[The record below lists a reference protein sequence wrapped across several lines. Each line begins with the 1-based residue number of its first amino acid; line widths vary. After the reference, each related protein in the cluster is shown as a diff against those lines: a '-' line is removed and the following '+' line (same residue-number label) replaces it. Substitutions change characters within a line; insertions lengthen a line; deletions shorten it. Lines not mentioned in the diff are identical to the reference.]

1 MILDQLTPLLP
12 DMSNAPPPSPIPP
25 WAVEGPVQA
34 EVFVLRMRG
43 GRPELAGPC
52 GPDPWYIEVAAE
64 DDPVEVVSRLS
75 RNLMGPPILV
85 HSTSWRR
92 ARGAV
97 VLSFVV
103 VNSDD
108 QAPQLAGVPI
118 TRIELARSGATSAAP
133 TIAAAQVLEHGLR
146 HLAWLAREDQVVIA
160 ALSEEWKGVLREYV
174 PEPFRN
180 IL

>member
-1 MILDQLTPLLP
+1 
-12 DMSNAPPPSPIPP
+12 
-25 WAVEGPVQA
+25 VV
-34 EVFVLRMRG
+34 RMRA

-75 RNLMGPPILV
+75 RNLMGEPVLV

-97 VLSFVV
+97 VLSFLV
-103 VNSDD
+103 VNADG
-108 QAPQLAGVPI
+108 QAPQLAGVTI
-118 TRIELARSGATSAAP
+118 SRAELARSGATSAAT

-146 HLAWLAREDQVVIA
+146 HLAWLAREDAVVTA
-160 ALSEEWKGVLREYV
+160 ALSDEWKLALADYV

-180 IL
+180 IV

>member
-1 MILDQLTPLLP
+1 M
-12 DMSNAPPPSPIPP
+12 
-25 WAVEGPVQA
+25 VEGPVQV
-34 EVFVLRMRG
+34 EVFVLRMKA

-52 GPDPWYIEVAAE
+52 GPDPWYIELDAQ

-75 RNLMGPPILV
+75 RNLMGEPVLV

-103 VNSDD
+103 VNSED
-108 QAPQLAGVPI
+108 QAPDLAGIPI
-118 TRIELARSGATSAAP
+118 TRAELARSEATSAAMS
-133 TIAAAQVLEHGLR
+133 IAAAQVLEHGLR
-146 HLAWLAREDQVVIA
+146 HLAWLAKEDPVVIA
-160 ALSEEWKGVLREYV
+160 TLNDDWKRVLADYR

-180 IL
+180 LI

>member
-1 MILDQLTPLLP
+1 
-12 DMSNAPPPSPIPP
+12 
-25 WAVEGPVQA
+25 
-34 EVFVLRMRG
+34 MRE

-64 DDPVEVVSRLS
+64 DDPVEVVGRLS
-75 RNLMGPPILV
+75 RNLMGEPVLV

-103 VNSDD
+103 VNSDS
-108 QAPQLAGVPI
+108 QAPQLVGVPI
-118 TRIELARSGATSAAP
+118 SRAELARSGATNAAKA
-133 TIAAAQVLEHGLR
+133 IASVQVLEHGLR
-146 HLAWLAREDQVVIA
+146 HLAWLSKEDQVVMA
-160 ALSEEWKGVLREYV
+160 TLSEEWKRTLLDYV

-180 IL
+180 LA

>member
-1 MILDQLTPLLP
+1 MK
-12 DMSNAPPPSPIPP
+12 A
-25 WAVEGPVQA
+25 
-34 EVFVLRMRG
+34 

-64 DDPVEVVSRLS
+64 DDPVVVVSRLS
-75 RNLMGPPILV
+75 RNLMGEPILV

-103 VNSDD
+103 VNSED
-108 QAPQLAGVPI
+108 QAPHLAGIPI
-118 TRIELARSGATSAAP
+118 SRVDLARSGALSAAQ

-146 HLAWLAREDQVVIA
+146 HLAWLSREDPVVMAVLNEDWKQVLA
-160 ALSEEWKGVLREYV
+160 DYR

-180 IL
+180 LM

>member
-1 MILDQLTPLLP
+1 M
-12 DMSNAPPPSPIPP
+12 
-25 WAVEGPVQA
+25 VEGPVQV
-34 EVFVLRMRG
+34 EVFVLRMKA

-52 GPDPWYIEVAAE
+52 GPDPWYIELDAQ

-75 RNLMGPPILV
+75 CNLMGEPILV

-103 VNSDD
+103 VNSED
-108 QAPQLAGVPI
+108 QAPDLAGVPI
-118 TRIELARSGATSAAP
+118 SRAELARSEATSAARS
-133 TIAAAQVLEHGLR
+133 IAAAQVLEHGLR
-146 HLAWLAREDQVVIA
+146 HLAWLAKEDPVVIA
-160 ALSEEWKGVLREYV
+160 TLNDDWKRMLADYR

-180 IL
+180 LV

>member
-1 MILDQLTPLLP
+1 M
-12 DMSNAPPPSPIPP
+12 
-25 WAVEGPVQA
+25 VEGPVQV
-34 EVFVLRMRG
+34 EVFVLRMKE

-52 GPDPWYIEVAAE
+52 GPDPWYIELDAQ
-64 DDPVEVVSRLS
+64 DDPVEVVSRLP
-75 RNLMGPPILV
+75 RNLMGEPILV

-103 VNSDD
+103 VNSED
-108 QAPQLAGVPI
+108 QAPDLAGVPI
-118 TRIELARSGATSAAP
+118 SRAELARSEATSAAKS
-133 TIAAAQVLEHGLR
+133 IAAAQVLEHGLR
-146 HLAWLAREDQVVIA
+146 HLAWLAKEDPVVIA
-160 ALSEEWKGVLREYV
+160 TLNDDWKRVLADYR

>member
-1 MILDQLTPLLP
+1 M
-12 DMSNAPPPSPIPP
+12 
-25 WAVEGPVQA
+25 VEGPVQV
-34 EVFVLRMRG
+34 EVFVLRMRS

-52 GPDPWYIEVAAE
+52 GPDPWYIELDAQ

-75 RNLMGPPILV
+75 RNLMGEPILV

-108 QAPQLAGVPI
+108 QAPHLTGIPI
-118 TRIELARSGATSAAP
+118 SRAELARSEVTEEAIMFAATGHTPSKP
-133 TIAAAQVLEHGLR
+133 VH
-146 HLAWLAREDQVVIA
+146 
-160 ALSEEWKGVLREYV
+160 
-174 PEPFRN
+174 
-180 IL
+180 

>member
-1 MILDQLTPLLP
+1 
-12 DMSNAPPPSPIPP
+12 
-25 WAVEGPVQA
+25 V
-34 EVFVLRMRG
+34 EVFVLRMKA

-64 DDPVEVVSRLS
+64 DDPVVVVSRLS
-75 RNLMGPPILV
+75 RNLMGEPILV

-103 VNSDD
+103 VNSED
-108 QAPQLAGVPI
+108 QAPHLAGIPI
-118 TRIELARSGATSAAP
+118 SRVDLARSGALSAAQ

-146 HLAWLAREDQVVIA
+146 HLAWLSREDPVVMAVLNEDWKQVLA
-160 ALSEEWKGVLREYV
+160 DYR

-180 IL
+180 LM

>member
-1 MILDQLTPLLP
+1 M
-12 DMSNAPPPSPIPP
+12 
-25 WAVEGPVQA
+25 EGPVQV
-34 EVFVLRMRG
+34 EVFVLRMKE

-52 GPDPWYIEVAAE
+52 GPDPWYIELEAQ

-75 RNLMGPPILV
+75 RNLMGEPILV

-103 VNSDD
+103 VNSED
-108 QAPQLAGVPI
+108 QAPDLAGVPI
-118 TRIELARSGATSAAP
+118 SRAELARSEATSAAKS
-133 TIAAAQVLEHGLR
+133 IAAAQVLEHGLR
-146 HLAWLAREDQVVIA
+146 HLAWLAKEDPVVIA
-160 ALSEEWKGVLREYV
+160 TLNDDWKRVLADYR

>member
-1 MILDQLTPLLP
+1 M
-12 DMSNAPPPSPIPP
+12 
-25 WAVEGPVQA
+25 VEGPVQV
-34 EVFVLRMRG
+34 EVFVLRMKA

-52 GPDPWYIEVAAE
+52 GPDPWYIELDAQ

-75 RNLMGPPILV
+75 RNLMGEPILV

-103 VNSDD
+103 VNSED
-108 QAPQLAGVPI
+108 QAPDLTGIPI
-118 TRIELARSGATSAAP
+118 SRAELARSEATSAAK

-146 HLAWLAREDQVVIA
+146 HLAWLAKEDPVVM
-160 ALSEEWKGVLREYV
+160 GVLNEDWKEALADYR

>member
-1 MILDQLTPLLP
+1 M
-12 DMSNAPPPSPIPP
+12 
-25 WAVEGPVQA
+25 VEGPVQV
-34 EVFVLRMRG
+34 EVFVVRRKAGRG
-43 GRPELAGPC
+43 ELAGPC
-52 GPDPWYIEVAAE
+52 GPDPWYIELDAQ

-75 RNLMGPPILV
+75 RNLMGEPVLV

-103 VNSDD
+103 VNADG
-108 QAPQLAGVPI
+108 QAPDLAGVPI
-118 TRIELARSGATSAAP
+118 VRAQLARSESTSAAKTLAP
-133 TIAAAQVLEHGLR
+133 AQVLDPGLR
-146 HLAWLAREDQVVIA
+146 HISWLAKEDPVVIA
-160 ALSEEWKGVLREYV
+160 TLNDDWKRVLADYR

>member
-1 MILDQLTPLLP
+1 
-12 DMSNAPPPSPIPP
+12 
-25 WAVEGPVQA
+25 
-34 EVFVLRMRG
+34 MRL

-52 GPDPWYIEVAAE
+52 GPDPWYIEVASE

-75 RNLMGPPILV
+75 RNLMGEPVLV

-97 VLSFVV
+97 VLTFVV

-108 QAPQLAGVPI
+108 QAPQLVGLPI
-118 TRIELARSGATSAAP
+118 SRAELARSGATSAAR

-146 HLAWLAREDQVVIA
+146 HLAWLAKEDETVIRQ
-160 ALSEEWKGVLREYV
+160 LSEDWKRMLVDYV

-180 IL
+180 MV

>member
-1 MILDQLTPLLP
+1 
-12 DMSNAPPPSPIPP
+12 
-25 WAVEGPVQA
+25 VEGPVQV
-34 EVFVLRMRG
+34 EVFVLRMKE

-52 GPDPWYIEVAAE
+52 GPDPWYIELEAQ

-75 RNLMGPPILV
+75 RNLMGEPILV

-103 VNSDD
+103 VNSED
-108 QAPQLAGVPI
+108 QAPDLAGVPI
-118 TRIELARSGATSAAP
+118 SRAELARSEATSAAKS
-133 TIAAAQVLEHGLR
+133 IAAAQVLEHGLR
-146 HLAWLAREDQVVIA
+146 HLAWLAKEDPVVIA
-160 ALSEEWKGVLREYV
+160 TLNDDWKRVLADYR

>member
-1 MILDQLTPLLP
+1 MK
-12 DMSNAPPPSPIPP
+12 S
-25 WAVEGPVQA
+25 
-34 EVFVLRMRG
+34 

-52 GPDPWYIEVAAE
+52 GPDPWYIEVDSE

-75 RNLMGPPILV
+75 RNLMGEPILV

-92 ARGAV
+92 ARGSV

-108 QAPQLAGVPI
+108 QAPHLVGVPI
-118 TRIELARSGATSAAP
+118 SRAELARSGATSAAT
-133 TIAAAQVLEHGLR
+133 TIASAQVLEHGLR
-146 HLAWLAREDQVVIA
+146 HLAWLASEDETVIRL
-160 ALSEEWKGVLREYV
+160 LSDDWKRMLVEYV

>member
-1 MILDQLTPLLP
+1 M
-12 DMSNAPPPSPIPP
+12 NPIP

-34 EVFVLRMRG
+34 EVFVIRLKED
-43 GRPELAGPC
+43 RPELAGPC
-52 GPDPWYIEVAAE
+52 GPDPWYIEIAAE

-75 RNLMGPPILV
+75 RNLMGEPVLV

-103 VNSDD
+103 VNSDL
-108 QAPQLAGVPI
+108 QAPQLVGLPI
-118 TRIELARSGATSAAP
+118 DRAELARSGTTDAAK

-146 HLAWLAREDQVVIA
+146 HLAWLAREDPVVMA
-160 ALSEEWKGVLREYV
+160 SLSDEWKRALEDYV

-180 IL
+180 LIG

>member
-1 MILDQLTPLLP
+1 MQPPTPVQ
-12 DMSNAPPPSPIPP
+12 P

-34 EVFVLRMRG
+34 EVFVLRMRA

-52 GPDPWYIEVAAE
+52 GPDPWYIEVDAE

-75 RNLMGPPILV
+75 RNLMGEPVLV

-103 VNSDD
+103 VNADG
-108 QAPQLAGVPI
+108 QAPQLVGVPI
-118 TRIELARSGATSAAP
+118 LRADLARSGTTGAAK

-146 HLAWLAREDQVVIA
+146 HLAWLAREDQTVIG
-160 ALSEEWKGVLREYV
+160 ALSDEWKVVLAGYI

-180 IL
+180 MA

>member
-1 MILDQLTPLLP
+1 
-12 DMSNAPPPSPIPP
+12 
-25 WAVEGPVQA
+25 V
-34 EVFVLRMRG
+34 EVFVLRMKA

-75 RNLMGPPILV
+75 RNLMGEPILA

-103 VNSDD
+103 INSED
-108 QAPQLAGVPI
+108 QAPHLAGIPI
-118 TRIELARSGATSAAP
+118 SRVELARSGATSAAQ

-146 HLAWLAREDQVVIA
+146 HLAWLSREDPVVMTVLNEDWKQVLA
-160 ALSEEWKGVLREYV
+160 DYR

-180 IL
+180 LM

>member
-1 MILDQLTPLLP
+1 M
-12 DMSNAPPPSPIPP
+12 
-25 WAVEGPVQA
+25 VEGPVQV
-34 EVFVLRMRG
+34 EVFVLRMKA

-52 GPDPWYIEVAAE
+52 GPDPWYIELDAQ

-75 RNLMGPPILV
+75 RNLMGEPVLV

-103 VNSDD
+103 VNSEG
-108 QAPQLAGVPI
+108 QASDLAGVPI
-118 TRIELARSGATSAAP
+118 SRAELARSEATSAAKS
-133 TIAAAQVLEHGLR
+133 IAAGQVLEHGLR
-146 HLAWLAREDQVVIA
+146 HLAWLAKEDPVVIA
-160 ALSEEWKGVLREYV
+160 TLNDDWKRVLADYR

-180 IL
+180 LV

>member
-1 MILDQLTPLLP
+1 M
-12 DMSNAPPPSPIPP
+12 
-25 WAVEGPVQA
+25 VEGPVQV
-34 EVFVLRMRG
+34 EVFVLRMKA

-52 GPDPWYIEVAAE
+52 GPDPWYIELDAE

-75 RNLMGPPILV
+75 RNLMGEPVLV

-103 VNSDD
+103 VNTED
-108 QAPQLAGVPI
+108 QAPELAGVPI
-118 TRIELARSGATSAAP
+118 ARAELARSEATSAAK
-133 TIAAAQVLEHGLR
+133 TIAGAQVLEHGLR
-146 HLAWLAREDQVVIA
+146 HLAWLAKEDPVVIA
-160 ALSEEWKGVLREYV
+160 TLNDDWKRVLADYR

-180 IL
+180 LV

>member
-1 MILDQLTPLLP
+1 M
-12 DMSNAPPPSPIPP
+12 
-25 WAVEGPVQA
+25 VEGPVQV
-34 EVFVLRMRG
+34 EVFVLRMKA

-52 GPDPWYIEVAAE
+52 GPDPWYIELDAQ

-75 RNLMGPPILV
+75 RNLMGEPILV

-103 VNSDD
+103 INSED
-108 QAPQLAGVPI
+108 QAPELAGVPI
-118 TRIELARSGATSAAP
+118 SRAELARSEATSAAKG
-133 TIAAAQVLEHGLR
+133 IAAAQVLEHGLR
-146 HLAWLAREDQVVIA
+146 HLAWLAKEDPIVMS
-160 ALSEEWKGVLREYV
+160 LLTEDWKGALADYR

-180 IL
+180 IF